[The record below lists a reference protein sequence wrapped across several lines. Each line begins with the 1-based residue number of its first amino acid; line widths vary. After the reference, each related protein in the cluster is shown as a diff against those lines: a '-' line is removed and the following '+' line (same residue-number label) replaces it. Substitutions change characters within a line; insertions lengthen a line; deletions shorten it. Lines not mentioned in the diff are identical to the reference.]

1 MAEYF
6 QRILLCFA
14 ALIVVLSAGAAV
26 EAPDMKAVDKLFKER
41 RYAEALKGY
50 MACDVRSRF
59 EVVF

>member
-41 RYAEALKGY
+41 RYAEALK
-50 MACDVRSRF
+50 DRKS
-59 EVVF
+59 VV